1 MIGSM
6 EHIYNQNDILREI
19 KKKKN
24 IKYLYIVVP
33 CFSPSSFIEIV
44 FNKYFQRL
52 LAPQHTHL
60 YTNKS
65 LRYLEK
71 MFKFKIVSEWWF
83 GADIVD
89 LYRNFFL
96 NIKNKE
102 SNYKKANTINIFNN
116 MFLGLLDNLQLEI
129 DKKKLSS
136 EAHILYK
143 VNN

>member
-1 MIGSM
+1 
-6 EHIYNQNDILREI
+6 
-19 KKKKN
+19 
-24 IKYLYIVVP
+24 
-33 CFSPSSFIEIV
+33 
-44 FNKYFQRL
+44 
-52 LAPQHTHL
+52 
-60 YTNKS
+60 
-65 LRYLEK
+65 

-96 NIKNKE
+96 NIRNKE